1 MVLERRIFA
10 LAFLFLGCTQF
21 ERDNI
26 YDQEA
31 ENFVAGCTESP
42 VPANHLCDARSG
54 LYRYVQI
61 NNLLWMAE
69 NLNYKTSG
77 SKCYENKPENC
88 AKYGRLYTWTAAAKA
103 CPAGWRLPSD
113 LEWEALVD
121 FAGGSYM
128 AGAKLKA
135 TWGWNWDISGDTTG
149 NGSDEFGFSALPGGY
164 GSPDGNSFYYAGV
177 YGYWWSGT
185 EYAYYDAYAYYL
197 TMEYNSY
204 STSESDNTKEYM
216 YSVRCVK

>member
-26 YDQEA
+26 YDWEA

-61 NNLLWMAE
+61 DTLLWMAE
-69 NLNYKTSG
+69 NLNYRASG
-77 SKCYENKPENC
+77 SKCYGDKSENC
-88 AKYGRLYTWTAAAKA
+88 AKYGRLYTWTTAIKA

-113 LEWEALVD
+113 AEWEALVD
-121 FAGGSYM
+121 FVGGSHV
-128 AGAKLKA
+128 AGTKLKA
-135 TWGWNWDISGDTTG
+135 TWGWNWNISRNIAG
-149 NGSDEFGFSALPGGY
+149 NGSDDYAFSALPGGY
-164 GSPDGNSFYYAGV
+164 GSSDGSFYDV
-177 YGYWWSGT
+177 GYRGIWWSAG
-185 EYAYYDAYAYYL
+185 
-197 TMEYNSY
+197 EYNSRSILY
-204 STSESDNTKEYM
+204 DGDDAPWYGSSKSSLF
-216 YSVRCVK
+216 SVRCVKGN